1 MLVVDVLLA
10 DCETLDT
17 ETQLTHEKIE
27 LDLDVQSH
35 LSLKTFNTWGFVI
48 QVPLV
53 CIGGTAGSGIRQ
65 FLPSNNLGAMG
76 CITPQKRKSKKG
88 KE

>member
-48 QVPLV
+48 
-53 CIGGTAGSGIRQ
+53 
-65 FLPSNNLGAMG
+65 
-76 CITPQKRKSKKG
+76 
-88 KE
+88 